1 MSHNTHYNITNEQQH
16 LVNILNTM
24 YNDNIRQ
31 INRMTD
37 SIYSLNE
44 SNREIRNVLI
54 QILNNNNNNSINNNN
69 NNNNSHNNFN
79 RRNYSRYSQRNN
91 LRQNSRLPSANVSS
105 NANAS
110 GLGRIYLNNRP
121 YIIDS
126 LQHYNIPF
134 NRENTNNNNLSQI
147 LQNFFQPVEV
157 FPTQSQIETATR
169 NVRYCD
175 IVSPRNRSCPISLE
189 NFNDT
194 DTVSVIRF
202 CGHIF
207 NTEQLNTWFRS
218 NCRCPVCRYD
228 IRRYNSIASS
238 EFFNSN
244 ESSASNVNHIPSVD
258 QSTANPL
265 NDTENIS
272 SVLNEERNRQT
283 TSGRTN
289 NALLFFN
296 TILDNFSNANDINL
310 SGIESIGEIFTD
322 LSGNDT
328 SNVIYNLLNEFN
340 TRTTR

>member
-1 MSHNTHYNITNEQQH
+1 MS
-16 LVNILNTM
+16 
-24 YNDNIRQ
+24 
-31 INRMTD
+31 D

-44 SNREIRNVLI
+44 SNRQIRNLLI
-54 QILNNNNNNSINNNN
+54 QILNNNNSSH
-69 NNNNSHNNFN
+69 NSHNNFN
-79 RRNYSRYSQRNN
+79 RRNYSRYSQRNTVREN
-91 LRQNSRLPSANVSS
+91 ARSPSTNTSTGAN
-105 NANAS
+105 

-121 YIIDS
+121 YIIDN
-126 LQHYNIPF
+126 LQHYNIPL
-134 NRENTNNNNLSQI
+134 NRENANNNNLSQI

-157 FPTQSQIETATR
+157 FPTQTQIESATR

-175 IVSPRNRSCPISLE
+175 ILSPRNRSCPISLE

-194 DTVSVIRF
+194 DIVSIIRF

-228 IRRYNSIASS
+228 IRRYNSTASS
-238 EFFNSN
+238 EFFNSS
-244 ESSASNVNHIPSVD
+244 ESSAPDANTIPSAT
-258 QSTANPL
+258 QTLSNPL
-265 NDTENIS
+265 DGTENNS
-272 SVLNEERNRQT
+272 TNSNEERNRQT

-296 TILDNFSNANDINL
+296 TILDNFSNTSDINLSDINL

>member
-1 MSHNTHYNITNEQQH
+1 MSRNTHYNITNEQQQ

-31 INRMTD
+31 INRITD

-44 SNREIRNVLI
+44 SNRQISNLLI
-54 QILNNNNNNSINNNN
+54 QILNNNNSTNNNSSNNNN
-69 NNNNSHNNFN
+69 INSNNNFN

-91 LRQNSRLPSANVSS
+91 LRQNSRLPSANIST
-105 NANAS
+105 NANTG

-126 LQHYNIPF
+126 LQHYDIPL

-147 LQNFFQPVEV
+147 LQNFFQPIEV
-157 FPTQSQIETATR
+157 FPTQSQIESATR

-228 IRRYNSIASS
+228 IRRYNSTASS

-244 ESSASNVNHIPSVD
+244 ESSGTNVNPITD
-258 QSTANPL
+258 QSIANPL
-265 NDTENIS
+265 NDTENVS
-272 SVLNEERNRQT
+272 SILNEERNRQT
-283 TSGRTN
+283 TSGRTS
-289 NALLFFN
+289 NALFFFN

-310 SGIESIGEIFTD
+310 SGIENIGGMFTD